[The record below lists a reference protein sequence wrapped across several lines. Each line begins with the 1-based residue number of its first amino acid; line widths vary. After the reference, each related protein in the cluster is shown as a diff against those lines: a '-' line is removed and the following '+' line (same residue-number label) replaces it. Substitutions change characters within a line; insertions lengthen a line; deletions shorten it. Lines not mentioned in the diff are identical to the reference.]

1 MKLPTSPENFVNTVQ
16 LDTYFR
22 GDYIPKFWKN
32 GRVSS
37 SYHPISLTCAGTL
50 TCKQRR
56 LSSMFYPSP
65 VQVSLPVSSA
75 DCPQCCRLAVRRS
88 SVLCSSQ
95 PPHPAD
101 LPASETPHTDRITSL
116 QCLRSMPNVRFIHCC
131 PIPTNLLTPKSKII
145 VYLNCK
151 FHKRVFV
158 ILVAFLLSLR
168 HCII

>member
-1 MKLPTSPENFVNTVQ
+1 MKLPTSPENFVNTVH

-22 GDYIPKFWKN
+22 GDYIPKFWKKLEEFP
-32 GRVSS
+32 VL
-37 SYHPISLTCAGTL
+37 IIL
-50 TCKQRR
+50 
-56 LSSMFYPSP
+56 YPSP

-116 QCLRSMPNVRFIHCC
+116 QCLRSMPNVPFIHCC

-145 VYLNCK
+145 VYFNCK